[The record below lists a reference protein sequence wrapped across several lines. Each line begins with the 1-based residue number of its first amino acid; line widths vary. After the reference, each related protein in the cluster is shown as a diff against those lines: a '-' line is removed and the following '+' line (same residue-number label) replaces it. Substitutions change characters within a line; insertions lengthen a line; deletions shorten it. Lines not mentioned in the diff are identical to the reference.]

1 MEEESKIIEL
11 ETNHKDAILEV
22 AFNWLGNKM
31 ATCSTD

>member
-1 MEEESKIIEL
+1 MESKNEIIEL

-22 AFNWLGNKM
+22 AFDWLGTKM